1 MLEVFVDSSS
11 QSYRNKSAMDSSI
24 SQTEER
30 NSPAKAM
37 QMATPTK
44 EAFLRE
50 GIQSFELSN

>member
-1 MLEVFVDSSS
+1 
-11 QSYRNKSAMDSSI
+11 MDSSI